1 MEDYSGSGMEY
12 QNQYQ
17 DAYDVAPGLNN
28 GDAQNSNNNNHI
40 GGDNHSSNEA
50 QNISR
55 SGSAQGDT
63 GDRPRTKRTRAT
75 GEALNVLKREFD
87 ENPNPNAQN
96 RKRISEL
103 TGLPEKNVRIWFQNR
118 RAKHRK
124 SGTAPGGIGGTG
136 GSSHSRGLGRNG
148 NSVTTTSDVSAA
160 TNAAYPAADFDR
172 IPLDT
177 NPNYCF
183 LDVKSLTVGTWKRL
197 KSGNLKK
204 EELPTLQSLSN
215 LSPFSINEIMANAT
229 DLMVLISKK
238 NHEVNYFFSAIA
250 NNTKILFRIFFP
262 MNTVVNCSVVVA
274 SEESPNPGQDDDEDS
289 HSTDEVRNKDQL
301 FELRLNVTKS
311 PTFAVYFSDGVD
323 QYSSNQ
329 WSICEDFSEGRQVSE
344 AFVGGTN
351 LPHVIV
357 GSKEHLDFMNET
369 IQDYGGR
376 SRDPLNAS
384 DAQPLI
390 LHPEP
395 HSMGQHQ
402 QPFFDSFNDQD
413 GMYGMNEQNN
423 GQFVSSSTTQAQS
436 YTQQPQSS
444 TEIEHVPSN
453 YTDPNVPRTPDFLK
467 SDVGSEE
474 QGGLNNLLIFD
485 DQNNSNTKNVQ
496 NYY

>member
-17 DAYDVAPGLNN
+17 DAYDVSPSLNN
-28 GDAQNSNNNNHI
+28 GDAQNSNSHASVENQN
-40 GGDNHSSNEA
+40 SNDG

-55 SGSAQGDT
+55 STSAQGDA

-124 SGTAPGGIGGTG
+124 TGSGVTGSGG
-136 GSSHSRGLGRNG
+136 GSGYAHSRGPGRNG
-148 NSVTTTSDVSAA
+148 NSGTSTATDVSAA

-204 EELPTLQSLSN
+204 EELPTIKSLSN
-215 LSPFSINEIMANAT
+215 LSPFSVNEIMANAT

-238 NHEVNYFFSAIA
+238 NHEINYFFSAIA

-262 MNTVVNCSVVVA
+262 INTVVNCSVVLS
-274 SEESPNPGQDDDEDS
+274 SEELPSPAQDEDEDS
-289 HSTDEVRNKDQL
+289 HSNDEVRNKDQL
-301 FELRLNVTKS
+301 YELRLNVTKS

-344 AFVGGTN
+344 AFIGGTN
-351 LPHVIV
+351 IPHVIV
-357 GSKEHLDFMNET
+357 GLREHLDFMNET
-369 IQDYGGR
+369 IQDYSGR
-376 SRDPLNAS
+376 SQDPMNS
-384 DAQPLI
+384 SESQPLI

-395 HSMGQHQ
+395 HSMGQQQ

-423 GQFVSSSTTQAQS
+423 GQFVSSSTAQPHS
-436 YTQQPQSS
+436 YTQQPQTSN
-444 TEIEHVPSN
+444 ENEHVPSN

-467 SDVGSEE
+467 SDVGNEE
-474 QGGLNNLLIFD
+474 QSGLNNLLIFD
-485 DQNNSNTKNVQ
+485 DQNNSSTKNVP